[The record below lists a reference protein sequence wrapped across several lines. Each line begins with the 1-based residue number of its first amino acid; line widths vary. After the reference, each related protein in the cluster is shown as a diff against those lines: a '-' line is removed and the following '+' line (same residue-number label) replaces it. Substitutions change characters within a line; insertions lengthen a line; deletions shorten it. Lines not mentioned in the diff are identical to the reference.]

1 METDNVVVAPGD
13 VALDDAGNQDAAADG
28 QQGASQDAAG
38 DQDARLNAAITMA
51 NTEKEKRQ
59 TAEADAQAAKEQI
72 AILSAAPKQ
81 DMQAVQKSIY
91 VQLAERRGI
100 DPEFPSAEENG
111 LIMQDMLQLNNVQ
124 NQQQSFIT
132 SHPDY
137 SDVVGSSLPNGGF
150 SIAGPLKR
158 VIANNPDLAS
168 KIAGL
173 DPAVVY
179 QLAVT
184 DPTYQKELAEN
195 AKPDDIKAAEK
206 AEAAIKAAAQKASVS
221 NAGGSGSLDKAGE
234 IAGMSDADF
243 DEHIEKI
250 KSEA

>member
-13 VALDDAGNQDAAADG
+13 VVLENTGNEPAAVDGQPAGTPDAGENQDAK
-28 QQGASQDAAG
+28 
-38 DQDARLNAAITMA
+38 LNAAITMA

-59 TAEADAQAAKEQI
+59 TAEADAQASKEQL

-81 DMQAVQKSIY
+81 DMQGVQKSLY
-91 VQLAERRGI
+91 SQLAERRGI

-124 NQQQSFIT
+124 HQQESFIA
-132 SHPDY
+132 SHSDY
-137 SDVVGSSLPNGGF
+137 SDVVGTALPNGSF
-150 SIAGPLKR
+150 NIADPLKR

-184 DPTYQKELAEN
+184 DPTYQKEVADA
-195 AKPDDIKAAEK
+195 AKPADIKAAEK
-206 AEAAIKAAAQKASVS
+206 AELAIKAAAQKASVS
-221 NAGGSGSLDKAGE
+221 NAGGGGNFDKTSE
-234 IAGMSDADF
+234 ILGMSDADF
-243 DEHIEKI
+243 DKHIEQI
-250 KSEA
+250 ITDA